1 MKIADL
7 ISSRVSATVA
17 TVALAIVGLAGN
29 SKKPWNWKEA
39 FSDGRPWGLI
49 IALAVFLVWHSWVKW
64 RKESQKTL
72 RIAGDREIV
81 QSNLLH
87 LISDLSSLAGRK
99 YDLWIVD
106 MYLER
111 NIWGLV
117 RRWPYFTKGVLD
129 REVSLSLSDVSK
141 LPGRIEI
148 RDNLFSR
155 CFGSREPKLWWDPD
169 VAQTTLRASNCL
181 NDLDDSEN
189 ATLTAGSGVIKIWP
203 IVDKRGLSCSGI
215 VVVHASRDTEV
226 ATNVLGVLAG
236 GEADRFL
243 ARSSENIYNQLGK

>member
-1 MKIADL
+1 MKIVDFFW
-7 ISSRVSATVA
+7 SRVSATVA
-17 TVALAIVGLAGN
+17 SVALAIVGLTGN
-29 SKKPWNWKEA
+29 SKKPWNWEEA
-39 FSDGRPWGLI
+39 FTNNRPWGWI
-49 IALAVFLVWHSWVKW
+49 FSLAAFLVLHSFVSWH
-64 RKESQKTL
+64 REKEKAR
-72 RIAGDREIV
+72 RIAGDREMV

-111 NIWGLV
+111 NIWCFM

-129 REVSLSLSDVSK
+129 REVSLSLSDVTT

-148 RDNLFSR
+148 CGNLFSG
-155 CFGSREPKLWWDPD
+155 CYGSRESRLWWDPD
-169 VAQTTLRASNCL
+169 VAQTALEASNCL
-181 NDLDDSEN
+181 DDLDESEN

-203 IVDKRGLSCSGI
+203 IADKRRLGCSGI
-215 VVVHASRDTEV
+215 LVVHANRNTET
-226 ATNVLGVLAG
+226 ATSVLGVLAG
-236 GEADRFL
+236 GGADRLL